1 MAARTP
7 PSMATLILLTAMG
20 ILSLNM
26 FAPSLTHIAEDF
38 GADYGLVSL
47 SIGGYLAI
55 TAVLQLILGPLSDR
69 YGRRP
74 VLLFGMAIFT
84 VASVGCYLA
93 PTVEIF
99 LGFRLLQGAV
109 ISGMALS
116 RAVIRDIVP
125 EKEAASKMGY
135 INMAV
140 AVAPMIAPTFG
151 GFLDELFGWR
161 ANFATYAILGAGLT
175 VLAWQDLGETNAH
188 KSATFRAQFEAYPEL
203 FKSRR
208 FWGYSICLAFSVSGF
223 YTFTAGAPLVA
234 QEIFGMSPS
243 QLGLWMG
250 TITLGFFV
258 TSFIAG
264 RLSGRFALTTMMMAG
279 RILTC
284 SGLFLGF
291 CILLAGFVHPY
302 VFFASTVFVGM
313 GNGLTLPSANV
324 GAMSV
329 RPQLAGSASGLS
341 GALTVG
347 AGAVVTTVTGAS
359 LTAENGAWMLVGI
372 LLVTAVIGL
381 VSAWY
386 VRVLDAR
393 DAQP

>member
-116 RAVIRDIVP
+116 RAVWP
-125 EKEAASKMGY
+125 W
-135 INMAV
+135 
-140 AVAPMIAPTFG
+140 P
-151 GFLDELFGWR
+151 
-161 ANFATYAILGAGLT
+161 
-175 VLAWQDLGETNAH
+175 
-188 KSATFRAQFEAYPEL
+188 
-203 FKSRR
+203 
-208 FWGYSICLAFSVSGF
+208 
-223 YTFTAGAPLVA
+223 
-234 QEIFGMSPS
+234 
-243 QLGLWMG
+243 
-250 TITLGFFV
+250 
-258 TSFIAG
+258 
-264 RLSGRFALTTMMMAG
+264 
-279 RILTC
+279 
-284 SGLFLGF
+284 
-291 CILLAGFVHPY
+291 
-302 VFFASTVFVGM
+302 
-313 GNGLTLPSANV
+313 
-324 GAMSV
+324 
-329 RPQLAGSASGLS
+329 
-341 GALTVG
+341 
-347 AGAVVTTVTGAS
+347 
-359 LTAENGAWMLVGI
+359 
-372 LLVTAVIGL
+372 
-381 VSAWY
+381 
-386 VRVLDAR
+386 
-393 DAQP
+393 